1 MKIVGRALIWTV
13 PIAVVIFLLMLA
25 GCKNP
30 DREGPFGFTIQSNSK
45 IKTVFTDP
53 IFRQI
58 GWDSNDPYSKY
69 LSEGVGLQYYDQ
81 RDLIDIML
89 NAKSTIDIASP
100 QINNR
105 ETAEIMIGLAN
116 RGIGIRVVT
125 ERSNFDFIDPTIP
138 ESTKQIHQQMID
150 AGIQIHTDNDDVNR
164 LMHERYMIIDNQMVL
179 VGSADFLCTSFS
191 EAINNTLIIEST
203 QTINPAIA
211 TPSNVNTVMD
221 AFVFDFEQ
229 MFVRNKYGVAKE
241 PLFRNTF
248 EDTGTTIEVYF
259 GPTNNMLEQI
269 VQELNN
275 ANDILFYCIQQFTN
289 STMLSNMAIMA
300 GRIQV
305 SGIIDSITN
314 VPQGTLGQIGAV
326 IYDGMGYDSLNHKF
340 IVIDFPTDVWDYEYP
355 SPANLSDPV
364 VITGSP
370 NWNESNF
377 SRNDEV
383 LVIVHDLA
391 TAYKYGLVE
400 FASNS
405 MGAAQVGLIYGECH
419 SAVNNV
425 PLECTVE
432 VRVERKGFLPGLP
445 PDEDPPTAD
454 SDPETGWYS
463 LTVPGGLTDVTLTE
477 APTAYLLPDY
487 IAGNELLFPGGS
499 QKIYWYLP
507 LKPSGSGS
515 R

>member
-289 STMLSNMAIMA
+289 GTMLNNMAIMA
-300 GRIQV
+300 RNIQV

-314 VPQGTLGQIGAV
+314 
-326 IYDGMGYDSLNHKF
+326 DSS
-340 IVIDFPTDVWDYEYP
+340 DFLSRP
-355 SPANLSDPV
+355 S
-364 VITGSP
+364 
-370 NWNESNF
+370 
-377 SRNDEV
+377 
-383 LVIVHDLA
+383 
-391 TAYKYGLVE
+391 
-400 FASNS
+400 
-405 MGAAQVGLIYGECH
+405 
-419 SAVNNV
+419 
-425 PLECTVE
+425 
-432 VRVERKGFLPGLP
+432 
-445 PDEDPPTAD
+445 
-454 SDPETGWYS
+454 
-463 LTVPGGLTDVTLTE
+463 
-477 APTAYLLPDY
+477 
-487 IAGNELLFPGGS
+487 
-499 QKIYWYLP
+499 
-507 LKPSGSGS
+507 
-515 R
+515 